1 MRFILLSLL
10 LGFSYSL
17 SFAWQAPQ
25 NPKALQAMKR
35 AEEFMDNGAFHY
47 AVDELNRAISLER
60 HPDFYV
66 LLGRCYRDL
75 EKRKLAYFAYKNAY
89 SLEQENSEALVSLG
103 DLALEHGT
111 IKEVE
116 ALLPALKSMDSDVA
130 QFVEYGLLCRK
141 GKEAL
146 KKGRFR
152 SSYRYYEKALQLRSD
167 SQKAEAG
174 CVSALKGL
182 AKAYGHMKRPLKE
195 LNCLLKLYHIVP
207 SKSLGKKISK
217 AYERAGSKAAS
228 RKIEVQSVVEH
239 SQSLPDKP

>member
-1 MRFILLSLL
+1 MRLFLSMILLCFFCS
-10 LGFSYSL
+10 FC
-17 SFAWQAPQ
+17 FAWQAPQ
-25 NPKALQAMKR
+25 APKALQAMKR

-47 AVDELNRAISLER
+47 AVDELNRAISIER

-89 SLEQENSEALVSLG
+89 SLEQENTEALVSLG

-116 ALLPALKSMDSDVA
+116 ELLPALKSMDSNVA
-130 QFVEYGLLCRK
+130 QFVEYGLSCRK

-146 KKGRFR
+146 EKGRFR
-152 SSYRYYEKALQLRSD
+152 TSYRHYEKALQLRSD

-182 AKAYGHMKRPLKE
+182 AKAYGQMKRPLKE

-207 SKSLGKKISK
+207 SKALGRKIGK

-228 RKIEVQSVVEH
+228 RKVEVQSVIEH